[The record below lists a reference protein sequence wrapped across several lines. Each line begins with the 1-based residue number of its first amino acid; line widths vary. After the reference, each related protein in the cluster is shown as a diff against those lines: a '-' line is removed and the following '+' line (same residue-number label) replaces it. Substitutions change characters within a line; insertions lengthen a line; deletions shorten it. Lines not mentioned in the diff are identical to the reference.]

1 MRGVSSAV
9 GEKGIKLE
17 TFQWMILKN
26 NILQKEEIMGSKRA
40 FYLLVMVLA
49 LSLTVYGCGGSG
61 DGGGGT
67 AAGIYTINTSGAD
80 GGPNGGSGGDGGY
93 VDIEMYYGSQ
103 GPMEILRT
111 GAANASWTPTTA
123 VVNLGGN
130 PLAIAADT
138 TIAVVT
144 VEPASGTPYLLAD
157 DFDLYISDGDTV
169 LANET
174 PVTGISVASGI
185 TLTLGLNYSA
195 ATGARID
202 LSNDI
207 DNHGTITTVDYS
219 ATQRGNLRLYM
230 ASYHGNSAID
240 TSGTHDGQSGGYV
253 YLSPNY
259 SFFNNGTINTSG
271 YGSATGAAG
280 NGGYVDIYSDYRLEN
295 TGDITTDGGTASGS
309 GTTGGNAG
317 YIDLEA
323 GYGDL
328 FNSGDL
334 SSRGGDGVTAG
345 GNGDWQFLYV
355 DYVGDLL
362 NSGDLDTS
370 GGDATAGNGGYGD
383 WLGLYAYGGG
393 IINSGDLTTTGG
405 ATTDA
410 ASNGGN
416 GGDIDIYV
424 DYGYIYEYTPAGDIL
439 FSGNIDTSGGLAVTG
454 TGATGNGGSGG
465 DFEIDGDYDYYPMGQ
480 RIALLGYTDINT
492 SGGNGNYGGY
502 GNWVE
507 LYCDYGYTDTGL
519 YTPGCNITNE
529 ANIDAIGGS
538 VVAGA
543 TTTPANGGD
552 GGSFY
557 METEYYYGMFDPDL
571 DKVVNTGNINTSGG
585 NSLESTTNNIGDAGY
600 VWIWGYNGV
609 TNSGDI
615 TAVGG
620 DDLGTDGGTTG
631 FGNAGDDVEMYAEL
645 GPVKNSGDLDSSGGD
660 GEYDGG
666 KADNIDLYGPE
677 VTNSGNLTAVGGNAD
692 PLLAGSTGGNGDDVE
707 LYAPG
712 GRDDITQSGTV
723 TNNGGT
729 GATAGTDGDY
739 ILGGELM

>member
-1 MRGVSSAV
+1 
-9 GEKGIKLE
+9 
-17 TFQWMILKN
+17 MIFKK
-26 NILQKEEIMGSKRA
+26 QYVTKEEIMGSKRA
-40 FYLLVMVLA
+40 FYLLFMLLT

-61 DGGGGT
+61 DGGGT
-67 AAGIYTINTSGAD
+67 TAGIYTINTSGAD
-80 GGPNGGSGGDGGY
+80 GGPNGGSGGSGGY
-93 VDIEMYYGSQ
+93 FDLEMYYGS
-103 GPMEILRT
+103 GGSIEVLKT

-123 VVNLGGN
+123 VVNLGSN

-144 VEPASGTPYLLAD
+144 VEPATGTPYLIAD
-157 DFDLYISDGDTV
+157 IYSLYISDGDTV
-169 LANET
+169 LGNEP

-185 TLTLGLNYSA
+185 TLTLGLNYST
-195 ATGARID
+195 ATGTRFY
-202 LSNDI
+202 LYNDI
-207 DNHGTITTVDYS
+207 DNHGTITTVDYD

-240 TSGTHDGQSGGYV
+240 TSGTQDGQSGGYV

-280 NGGYVDIYSDYRLEN
+280 NGGDVGIWPDYRLEN
-295 TGDITTDGGTASGS
+295 TGDITTDGGTASGA

-323 GYGDL
+323 YYGDL

-355 DYVGDLL
+355 GSVGDLL

-370 GGDATAGNGGYGD
+370 GGDATGGNGGYGD
-383 WLGLYAYGGG
+383 WIGLYAYGGG
-393 IINSGDLTTTGG
+393 IINTGDLTTTGG
-405 ATTDA
+405 ATTDV
-410 ASNGGN
+410 ASNGGS
-416 GGDIDIYV
+416 GGDIDVYV
-424 DYGYIYEYTPAGDIL
+424 DYGYIYQYTPAGDIL
-439 FSGNIDTSGGLAVTG
+439 FSGNINTSGGLAVTS

-465 DFEIDGDYDYYPMGQ
+465 DINIDGDFDYYPMGQ
-480 RIALLGYTDINT
+480 RIALLGYSGIDT
-492 SGGNGNYGGY
+492 SGGDGNYGGSAS
-502 GNWVE
+502 WVE
-507 LYCDYGYTDTGL
+507 FYCDESYSDDGTYG
-519 YTPGCNITNE
+519 PGCNITNE
-529 ANIDAIGGS
+529 ADLNTMGGD

-552 GGSFY
+552 GGSVY
-557 METEYYYGMFDPDL
+557 LETDYYYGML
-571 DKVVNTGNINTSGG
+571 DSSLDHVVNRGNIDTSGG
-585 NSLESTTNNIGDAGY
+585 DSLESTTNNVGDAGY
-600 VWIWGYNGV
+600 VWIWGYNSV

-620 DDLGTDGGTTG
+620 DDFGTDGGTTG
-631 FGNAGDDVEMYAEL
+631 YGNAGDDVELFAQL
-645 GPVKNSGDLDSSGGD
+645 GPVKNTGDLDSSGGD

-666 KADNIDLYGPE
+666 RADNIDLFGPE
-677 VTNSGNLTAVGGNAD
+677 VKNSGNLTANGGDAD
-692 PLLAGSTGGNGDDVE
+692 ASLAGSTGGNAEDVE

-729 GATAGTDGDY
+729 GATVGTDGDY